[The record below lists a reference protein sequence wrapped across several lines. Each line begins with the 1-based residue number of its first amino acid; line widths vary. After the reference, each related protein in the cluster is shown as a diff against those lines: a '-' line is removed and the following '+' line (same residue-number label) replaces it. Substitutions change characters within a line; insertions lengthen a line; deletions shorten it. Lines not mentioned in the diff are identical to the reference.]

1 MNAARLSS
9 ESRGRLWWQLAQ
21 LSCPRNGSSDRE
33 SESHI
38 PFVKAQLAILHRVA
52 RATVDSY
59 RAAASEEDIKL
70 YHRYVRKIF
79 SNNRVSL
86 TALNIKSLQCA
97 YLFSL
102 MTKHIPNPEKRR
114 YGAYIEDSLWTY
126 LSEVRWTSYDAVLQ
140 RCIDHEP
147 DEEEYDLKWLLIE
160 DEFGGDETWCIPSLK
175 NKAIIVLLGELSL
188 YELVW
193 SLAQDVYFIGLI
205 PGLGY
210 ADGAMMHPV
219 SFLTHDLDHMHDR
232 LLLCQEEKG
241 GRGAEINARTLHFL
255 GFLAARDAAVQQ
267 TCLMFLFLYMHHEIE
282 CKEAILLQ
290 DVIAADSGPFRPGG
304 EEDELIYLPDRFL
317 RQNDFHGF
325 LPAALKE
332 GATAETVIEW
342 LRGEWLIFTETW
354 NTCFAAGPVAAAP
367 RRRTSSDRRSRY
379 RAATLRNANALAR
392 RRRTR
397 RTSVKK

>member
-1 MNAARLSS
+1 MTVSA

-21 LSCPRNGSSDRE
+21 LSCPKEGQSGSD
-33 SESHI
+33 HI
-38 PFVKAQLAILHRVA
+38 SFVKAQLKLLHDTA

-59 RAAASEEDIKL
+59 TGSASAEDIKL

-79 SNNRVSL
+79 SDRRVSF

-114 YGAYIEDSLWTY
+114 YGAYIEDNLWTY
-126 LSEVRWTSYDAVLQ
+126 LSEIRWTSYDAVLQ
-140 RCIDHEP
+140 LCADFEP
-147 DEEEYDLKWLLIE
+147 DEEEYDLKWLLVE
-160 DEFGGDETWCIPSLK
+160 DELGGDESWCVPSFK
-175 NKAIIVLLGELSL
+175 NKAVIVLLGELTL

-193 SLAQDVYFIGLI
+193 SLAQDVYFVGLI
-205 PGLGY
+205 PGLGF
-210 ADGAMMHPV
+210 ADGALMHPV
-219 SFLTHDLDHMHDR
+219 SFLAHDLDHMHDR
-232 LLLCQEEKG
+232 LRLCEED
-241 GRGAEINARTLHFL
+241 RLRRSEVNARVVHFL
-255 GFLAARDAAVQQ
+255 AFLDERDGAVQQ

-325 LPAALKE
+325 LPASLKDRDS
-332 GATAETVIEW
+332 VIEW
-342 LRGEWLIFTETW
+342 LRGEWFIFTETW
-354 NTCFAAGPVAAAP
+354 NTCFSLGPAAVAP
-367 RRRTSSDRRSRY
+367 RRRTSSDRRNRY
-379 RAATLRNANALAR
+379 RAATLRNANAWNR
-392 RRRTR
+392 RGRGTR
-397 RTSVKK
+397 RMRQTVKK